1 MRRIVITT
9 SLISLLLIA
18 FLSGCISQS
27 QTQTI
32 TVTETKTHTEYV
44 PITPSTTTTSTSSP
58 AETSST
64 MTPTTTPQ
72 NNEEG
77 LIKVDCQNERW
88 RDDYEKAMVC
98 ILSNTR
104 YIEEGLSKEPKQV
117 ALRVAKEL
125 GNNFVLDAEKE
136 NQSMIK
142 GYYFNILTPK
152 ELEQTKKGTYADFAM
167 YGAVKLLSNG
177 VDTYMV
183 YIKTEKGFG
192 LLPAF
197 KIEPNGKLFLIFWPY
212 IIPITLG
219 SAKELLDYG
228 GDPLQY
234 AVIYH
239 IELIE
244 GSEKVNVRKLEK
256 IDRLQIL
263 DDPNEEFTNTLWKIK
278 KDLPT
283 YIKEE
288 LGLINPLC
296 DVDTNLRPDKEYEV
310 YLGPYQW
317 LYSAEFHEEVL
328 KAIAKDLVA
337 NIKQQDEKAWINCDK
352 YYIAEITPMNDRL
365 YVHVFFKT
373 S

>member
-1 MRRIVITT
+1 M
-9 SLISLLLIA
+9 
-18 FLSGCISQS
+18 
-27 QTQTI
+27 
-32 TVTETKTHTEYV
+32 
-44 PITPSTTTTSTSSP
+44 
-58 AETSST
+58 
-64 MTPTTTPQ
+64 
-72 NNEEG
+72 
-77 LIKVDCQNERW
+77 
-88 RDDYEKAMVC
+88 
-98 ILSNTR
+98 
-104 YIEEGLSKEPKQV
+104 
-117 ALRVAKEL
+117 
-125 GNNFVLDAEKE
+125 
-136 NQSMIK
+136 
-142 GYYFNILTPK
+142 
-152 ELEQTKKGTYADFAM
+152 
-167 YGAVKLLSNG
+167 
-177 VDTYMV
+177 
-183 YIKTEKGFG
+183 
-192 LLPAF
+192 
-197 KIEPNGKLFLIFWPY
+197 
-212 IIPITLG
+212 
-219 SAKELLDYG
+219 
-228 GDPLQY
+228 
-234 AVIYH
+234 IYH